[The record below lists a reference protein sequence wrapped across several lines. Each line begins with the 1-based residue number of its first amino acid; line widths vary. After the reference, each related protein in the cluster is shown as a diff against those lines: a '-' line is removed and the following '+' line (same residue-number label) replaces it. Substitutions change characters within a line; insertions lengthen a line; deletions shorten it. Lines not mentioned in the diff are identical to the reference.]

1 MIVLILVG
9 VIVLCGALAYVAQRF
24 AAQRAEPNL
33 SSGYVEQDL
42 RGGMSPS
49 VMGALV
55 GVIPFLVFV
64 VVLVV
69 MAVEAHA
76 ERLAREAA
84 AAAERGETSSSS
96 E

>member
-1 MIVLILVG
+1 MVVLIIVG
-9 VIVLCGALAYVAQRF
+9 VFVLCGALAFGVQRF
-24 AAQRAEPNL
+24 AAQKEEPNL
-33 SSGYVEQDL
+33 AAGLVEQDL

-55 GVIPFLVFV
+55 GVIPFLAFV
-64 VVLVV
+64 IVLIV
-69 MAVEAHA
+69 MAMDAHA

-84 AAAERGETSSSS
+84 EAAERGDPPAAS

>member
-1 MIVLILVG
+1 MIVLIILG
-9 VIVLCGALAYVAQRF
+9 VFVLCGALAYGVQRF
-24 AAQRAEPNL
+24 AAQKEAPNL

-55 GVIPFLVFV
+55 GVLPFLVFV

-69 MAVEAHA
+69 MAMDAHR

-84 AAAERGETSSSS
+84 AAAERGDSAAAS